1 MRRFIKDYVR
11 VLYSHND
18 GPEAVCAFVRAA
30 HGEGS
35 ACPHPRVLPN
45 LVAVCLA
52 AVFCIYEHR
61 RLRLTRQQ
69 QQWINIQVSLFFF
82 ADIQTTFLFIFL
94 YVCYLPPYSKG

>member
-1 MRRFIKDYVR
+1 MKDFGKNPYMRRFIKDYVR

-69 QQWINIQVSLFFF
+69 QQWINIQVSFFYSHF
-82 ADIQTTFLFIFL
+82 AYIQHAI
-94 YVCYLPPYSKG
+94 